1 MLAPLSCIGSRV
13 LKKLLSNAKAKITS
27 IFGASADGAE
37 AAAERA
43 FQATVRTR
51 DRYWAAIGAVETDVL
66 GHAISPSFTGGPDWP
81 TTRQAYRVIRRERS
95 IILATDGMA
104 DPFEILEGEG
114 NGFGMELFL
123 ETSDVPV
130 ELAGKKGDLGA
141 IVKSWAFSLL
151 KDAAYMVA
159 DAGGYVLLLDRY
171 GVVSMEFPGAR
182 GTRALSGQVP
192 ERFITDDDSLGVLVG
207 GPDPDFP
214 TRLDDMPL
222 SPVRMVPVVLITAAE
237 LEYVREGGAAARRE
251 LAARLA
257 ASPSG
262 HRSDLNRPSLEGKD

>member
-1 MLAPLSCIGSRV
+1 MPAPFSRTGGRV

-37 AAAERA
+37 AATERA

-81 TTRQAYRVIRRERS
+81 TLRQAYRIIRRDRS

-123 ETSDVPV
+123 ETSDVPA
-130 ELAGKKGDLGA
+130 ELAGEMGHLGP
-141 IVKSWAFSLL
+141 IMKSWAFSLL
-151 KDAAYMVA
+151 KDAAEMVA
-159 DAGGYVLLLDRY
+159 DAGGYVPLLDRY
-171 GVVSMEFPGAR
+171 DVVSMEFTGA
-182 GTRALSGQVP
+182 GGAPFLSGQVP
-192 ERFITDDDSLGVLVG
+192 ERFISKDDSIGVLVG

-214 TRLDDMPL
+214 TRIDDTPL
-222 SPVRMVPVVLITAAE
+222 SPVRIVPVVLITAAE

>member
-1 MLAPLSCIGSRV
+1 
-13 LKKLLSNAKAKITS
+13 LKKLLSGAKAKITS
-27 IFGASADGAE
+27 IFGASVDGAE

-43 FQATVRTR
+43 FQATVRAR
-51 DRYWAAIGAVETDVL
+51 DRYWAAIGAVEPNVVA
-66 GHAISPSFTGGPDWP
+66 HIVSPSFLGGPDWP
-81 TTRQAYRVIRRERS
+81 TTRQACMIIRREGS

-123 ETSDVPV
+123 ETSDIAA
-130 ELAGKKGDLGA
+130 ELGGEQGDPGP
-141 IVKSWAFSLL
+141 IWHSWAYALL
-151 KDAAYMVA
+151 DRTAATVA
-159 DAGGYVLLLDRY
+159 EAGGYVPRLDRH
-171 GVVSMEFPGAR
+171 GVMSIEFPGVRSSWPAS
-182 GTRALSGQVP
+182 AQVP
-192 ERFITDDDSLGVLVG
+192 GRFVTDDGCIGALIG

-237 LEYVREGGAAARRE
+237 LDYVRESGAAARRE

>member
-1 MLAPLSCIGSRV
+1 M
-13 LKKLLSNAKAKITS
+13 KKSLSNAKAKITS

-51 DRYWAAIGAVETDVL
+51 DRYWAAIGAVESNVV
-66 GHAISPSFTGGPDWP
+66 ARISPSLTGDGPDWP
-81 TTRQAYRVIRRERS
+81 TTRQACMIIRRDRS
-95 IILATDGMA
+95 IILATDGMS
-104 DPFEILEGEG
+104 DPFDLIEGEG

-123 ETSDVPV
+123 ETSDIPAD
-130 ELAGKKGDLGA
+130 LAGEQGDPGP
-141 IVKSWAFSLL
+141 IWHSWAYALL
-151 KDAAYMVA
+151 ERTAATVA
-159 DAGGYVLLLDRY
+159 EAGGYVPRLDRHE
-171 GVVSMEFPGAR
+171 VMSIEFPGVRRSWPA
-182 GTRALSGQVP
+182 SGQLP
-192 ERFITDDDSLGVLVG
+192 ERFVTDDDCIGALIGR
-207 GPDPDFP
+207 PDPDFP

-251 LAARLA
+251 LTARLA

-262 HRSDLNRPSLEGKD
+262 HRADLNRLSLVGKD